1 MATRQPREH
10 TARVLWRNRNFVR
23 LWAGQAVSIVG
34 DFVFDTTLTLWI
46 GVVLLRGRTFAPAA
60 VSGLL
65 IVVAV
70 VTMVVAPI
78 AGVFVDRWD
87 RRRTML
93 VTDLVRAA
101 LVGGLTAVAFL
112 PAGTLSNVTLVV
124 LAYAVVACSTAA
136 GQFFNPARFAM
147 IGAVV
152 PAGPDRSRAGGIGQA
167 TNSIAAIVGPPLAA
181 PLLFAVGVRWSLLI
195 NAASF
200 LFSFLAVRAVRVEPA
215 PDPAGGARGSFRAEF
230 LAGVR
235 YVAANRVLRTVLIA
249 VCVVTVGTG
258 ALNALNVF
266 FVTDNLH
273 AAAHWYGTIGM
284 AEGIGSVLGALG
296 AAAIAA
302 RLGNARVFA
311 VGLVVVGLGT
321 IVYARTPA
329 LLAALMVI
337 VVLAVPLGAL
347 NSVLSPLVL
356 DATPPRLIGRV
367 ISVLNPTQ
375 QVASLAGVAVAGWL
389 ASTVLL
395 GFDADVAGVHL
406 GRLDTI
412 LLAAG
417 LLVLIGGVYAMVA
430 LRGVDRAAHHPP
442 TDADPEPGADPE
454 PEGDPEPPVT
464 ATGSGC

>member
-1 MATRQPREH
+1 
-10 TARVLWRNRNFVR
+10 VLWRNRNFVR

-101 LVGGLTAVAFL
+101 LVGGLTAVVFL

-215 PDPAGGARGSFRAEF
+215 PDPAGGARGGFRAEF

-321 IVYARTPA
+321 IVYARMPA
-329 LLAALMVI
+329 LLAGLVVI

-356 DATPPRLIGRV
+356 DATPPRLVGRV

-389 ASTVLL
+389 ASIVLL

-430 LRGVDRAAHHPP
+430 LRGVDRAPHHPP
-442 TDADPEPGADPE
+442 TDADPGPGADPE

-464 ATGSGC
+464 ARGSGC

>member
-1 MATRQPREH
+1 M
-10 TARVLWRNRNFVR
+10 LWRNRNFVR
-23 LWAGQAVSIVG
+23 LWTGQAVSIVG

-215 PDPAGGARGSFRAEF
+215 PDPAGGARGGFRAEF

-321 IVYARTPA
+321 IVYARMPA
-329 LLAALMVI
+329 LLAGLVVI

-356 DATPPRLIGRV
+356 DATPPRLVGRV

-389 ASTVLL
+389 ASIVLL

-430 LRGVDRAAHHPP
+430 LRGVDRAAQPP
-442 TDADPEPGADPE
+442 AADADPSGPVVAAGTDPDGPHREPGADPE
-454 PEGDPEPPVT
+454 PPVT
-464 ATGSGC
+464 ARGSGC